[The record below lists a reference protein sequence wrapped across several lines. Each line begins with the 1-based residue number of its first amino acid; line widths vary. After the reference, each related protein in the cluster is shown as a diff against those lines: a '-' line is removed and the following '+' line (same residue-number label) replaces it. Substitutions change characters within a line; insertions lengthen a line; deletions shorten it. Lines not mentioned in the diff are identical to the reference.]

1 MAQDAPQLRIAQQT
15 FTSPAHRVPNGGL
28 YQPDQLAGEMPPNP
42 DLDETPE
49 APLDEQDVDIKRVA
63 RRLVVAFLAIVALG
77 ILNYTVLYRFDA
89 ELNPVVLLTA
99 FGVILASSI
108 LSMTD
113 KKSDATAEPDPTD
126 CGCAVGMCS
135 GPRPIGELSRKA
147 AAQRAAMNRRLPRS

>member
-1 MAQDAPQLRIAQQT
+1 MAHDAPQLRIAQQT
-15 FTSPAHRVPNGGL
+15 FTSPTHRVPNGGL
-28 YQPDQLAGEMPPNP
+28 YQPDRLAAEMPPNP
-42 DLDETPE
+42 DLDPVPDDPE
-49 APLDEQDVDIKRVA
+49 AVDIKRVA

-77 ILNYTVLYRFDA
+77 ILNYTVLYRFNA
-89 ELNPVVLLTA
+89 ELNPVVLLSA

-113 KKSDATAEPDPTD
+113 KHRETIANADPTD

-147 AAQRAAMNRRLPRS
+147 AAQRTTYRPGLPGR

>member
-1 MAQDAPQLRIAQQT
+1 MAHDAPQLRLAQQS
-15 FTSPAHRVPNGGL
+15 FTSPTHRVPNCGL
-28 YQPDQLAGEMPPNP
+28 YQPDQLAAEIPPNP
-42 DLDETPE
+42 DLEDTPDDPE
-49 APLDEQDVDIKRVA
+49 AVDIKRVA

-77 ILNYTVLYRFDA
+77 ILNYTVLYRFGA
-89 ELNPVVLLTA
+89 ELNPVVLLSA

-113 KKSDATAEPDPTD
+113 KLRETTTEADPTD

-147 AAQRAAMNRRLPRS
+147 AAQRTTYGQGLPGR

>member
-1 MAQDAPQLRIAQQT
+1 MAHDAPQLRIAQQT
-15 FTSPAHRVPNGGL
+15 FTSPTHRVPNGGL

-49 APLDEQDVDIKRVA
+49 AEDVDIKRVA

-77 ILNYTVLYRFDA
+77 ILNYTVLYRFGA

-113 KKSDATAEPDPTD
+113 KKSEATAEPDPTD

-147 AAQRAAMNRRLPRS
+147 AAQRAAQSAAMNPRLPRG

>member
-1 MAQDAPQLRIAQQT
+1 MAHDAPQLRIAQQT
-15 FTSPAHRVPNGGL
+15 FTSPTHRVSNGGL

-42 DLDETPE
+42 DLDDTPE
-49 APLDEQDVDIKRVA
+49 AEDVDIKRVA

-77 ILNYTVLYRFDA
+77 ILNYTVLYRFNAD
-89 ELNPVVLLTA
+89 LNPVVLLTA

-113 KKSDATAEPDPTD
+113 KQRETSTEPDPTD

-147 AAQRAAMNRRLPRS
+147 AAQRAAMNPRLPRG

>member
-1 MAQDAPQLRIAQQT
+1 MAHDAPQLRIVRQT
-15 FTSPAHRVPNGGL
+15 FTSPTHRVPNGGL

-49 APLDEQDVDIKRVA
+49 AEDVDIKRVA

-77 ILNYTVLYRFDA
+77 ILNYTVLYRFGA

-113 KKSDATAEPDPTD
+113 KKSEAAAEPDPAD

-147 AAQRAAMNRRLPRS
+147 AAQRAAMNPRLPRG

>member
-1 MAQDAPQLRIAQQT
+1 MAHDAPQLRIAQST
-15 FTSPAHRVPNGGL
+15 FTSPTHRVPNGGL
-28 YQPDQLAGEMPPNP
+28 YQPDQLAGEVPPNP
-42 DLDETPE
+42 DLDDTPE
-49 APLDEQDVDIKRVA
+49 AEDVDIKRVA

-113 KKSDATAEPDPTD
+113 KQREASAEPDPTD

-147 AAQRAAMNRRLPRS
+147 AAQRAAMNPRLPRG